1 MDQTLIINNLWMLI
15 AAAMVFIMNLGFA
28 CVETGL
34 IRSKNATNVLFKNLL
49 VPVIGIITFGAWGF
63 SILRHTGYEVLPGG
77 LFAWA
82 GFGLNPP
89 MNGDS
94 LDLSYNTN
102 YTYWTDFLFQAMF
115 AATAA
120 TIVSGAVA
128 ERIKLM
134 AFLVFSFVFLSVVYP
149 VVALWGWGGGWLM
162 TSFPNHPFHDFAGS
176 AIVHMLG
183 GYGALV
189 GAIMLGS
196 RIGKYSE
203 GRINPIPGHNMS
215 LAVIGLFMLWF
226 GWLGFN
232 GGSVLS
238 ADPSMV
244 SRVLVTTFLAGSAG
258 CLAAFGVSFLIFR
271 THDITMSINGILA
284 GLVGITAGADVMSP
298 LESCIIGAIAGAL
311 VVFSVLIFDRIRVDD
326 PVGAVSVHLV
336 CGTWGT
342 LAVGIFG
349 QLKGPDQ
356 ILTQLIGCATIGLYT
371 SVCSFLILLAIKKSF
386 GLRVSMKEELEGL
399 DLGEHGM
406 KAYTFDAEN
415 RF

>member
-1 MDQTLIINNLWMLI
+1 MDQTLIINNLWMII
-15 AAAMVFIMNLGFA
+15 AAALVFIMNLGFA

-49 VPVIGIITFGAWGF
+49 VPVIGIITFAAWGF
-63 SILRHTGYEVLPGG
+63 SIFRHTGYEVMAGG
-77 LFAWA
+77 LLSWG

-89 MNGDS
+89 MKGDA
-94 LDLSYNTN
+94 LDLTYNANFTF
-102 YTYWTDFLFQAMF
+102 WTDFLFQAMF

-134 AFLVFSFVFLSVVYP
+134 SFFVFSFFFLSIVYP
-149 VVALWGWGGGWLM
+149 LVAMWGWSGGWLM
-162 TSFPNHPFHDFAGS
+162 TCFQDHPFHDFAGS
-176 AIVHMLG
+176 AIVHSVG
-183 GYGALV
+183 GYGALI
-189 GAIMLGS
+189 GAIMLGP

-215 LAVIGLFMLWF
+215 LAVIGLFMLWL
-226 GWLGFN
+226 GWFGFN

-238 ADPSMV
+238 ADPSTV
-244 SRVLVTTFLAGSAG
+244 SRVLVTTFLAGSTG

-284 GLVGITAGADVMSP
+284 GLVGITAGADIMSP
-298 LESCIIGAIAGAL
+298 LESCIIGAIAGSL
-311 VVFSVLIFDRIRVDD
+311 VVFSVLIFDRIKVDD

-349 QLKGPDQ
+349 QMKGPDQ
-356 ILTQLIGCATIGLYT
+356 LLTQLIGCASIGIFT
-371 SVCSFLILLAIKKSF
+371 SLCSFLIFWFIKKTI